1 MTTSPGAA
9 RRARQQRSGVTQT
22 RILDAAIRVLVDS
35 GYAAASTVA
44 IQNEAGVSRGRL
56 LHHYPSR
63 DALLMAAVGHLA
75 RTRIAELPSRVDWP
89 ADPIQRI
96 ALATDVGWSTF
107 HQPYFVAS
115 MELWVAARTNANL
128 RTALLPTEREIGQTV
143 RRAVAGFLGPEL
155 TASPRYADLYPLLLT
170 SMRGAATTYLIDRR
184 DPTTDPHLPLWRD
197 LTRVYLLGDAG
208 VTRSAESSPQSA
220 GAAGSP
226 ESATSPDDASASS
239 SRSTNGT

>member
-1 MTTSPGAA
+1 MRPRVIRAVPNYDPRVTTSPGAP
-9 RRARQQRSGVTQT
+9 RARQQRSGVTQT
-22 RILDAAIRVLVDS
+22 RILDAAIRVLVDR

-63 DALLMAAVGHLA
+63 DVLLMAAVGHLA
-75 RTRIAELPSRVDWP
+75 RTRIAELPSHVEWP
-89 ADPIQRI
+89 ADPVERI

-155 TASPRYADLYPLLLT
+155 TASPRYAALYPLLLT

-184 DPTTDPHLPLWRD
+184 DPLTDPHLPLWRD
-197 LTRVYLLGDAG
+197 LTRTYLLGDAG
-208 VTRSAESSPQSA
+208 SADP
-220 GAAGSP
+220 
-226 ESATSPDDASASS
+226 SASS
-239 SRSTNGT
+239 RRSTKGT

>member
-1 MTTSPGAA
+1 MIHAAPNYDASVTTSPGAA

-22 RILDAAIRVLVDS
+22 RILDAAIRVLVDR

-63 DALLMAAVGHLA
+63 DVLLMAAVGHLA

-89 ADPIQRI
+89 DDPIQRI

-115 MELWVAARTNANL
+115 MELWVAARTNTNL

-155 TASPRYADLYPLLLT
+155 TASPHYADLYPLLLT

-184 DPTTDPHLPLWRD
+184 DPLTDPHLPLWRD
-197 LTRVYLLGDAG
+197 LTRVYLLGDN
-208 VTRSAESSPQSA
+208 
-220 GAAGSP
+220 
-226 ESATSPDDASASS
+226 ASS
-239 SRSTNGT
+239 KRSTNGT